1 MLVLNVATTQ
11 QHITVHE
18 GSSVTLWCKV
28 NFTEADAVRKFWL
41 FNGRLMDTMLLQ
53 KANRSKP
60 LRNAVKERNLTW
72 TLKHV
77 RLAQSGT
84 YTCGANSTTMI
95 VAQNISVSVH
105 NVPGP
110 KLEQSFSTVEITNG
124 KNRTISC
131 IAVYPEASYVDTFW
145 LFNGSRKQTNSKF
158 EVNDSRF
165 KRTEGTM
172 KSRNISL
179 TIYNAGLNDS
189 GQYSC
194 VLNTSHGLTLKN
206 FSVRVFVDA
215 SGKFIYLLRLPSSE
229 FHSPEPSDFSS
240 TLTTRAEIHTIKVD
254 RGQNVR
260 LVVTLWRVIVSTH
273 LFLLPRCCFAS
284 STRRIAS
291 STRRVEYS
299 VR

>member
-1 MLVLNVATTQ
+1 MSHITLLFPFLLLVLNVTTTQ
-11 QHITVHE
+11 QYITVHE

-28 NFTEADAVRKFWL
+28 NFTEADAVWKFWL

-60 LRNAVKERNLTW
+60 LSNAVKERNLTW

-110 KLEQSFSTVEITNG
+110 KLEQSFSTVEIKKG

-131 IAVYPEASYVDTFW
+131 IAIYPEASYVDTFW
-145 LFNGSRKQTNSKF
+145 LFNGSRKETK
-158 EVNDSRF
+158 EVHDTWF
-165 KRTEGTM
+165 KRSKGFINR
-172 KSRNISL
+172 KKISF

-206 FSVRVFVDA
+206 FSVRVVVDA
-215 SGKFIYLLRLPSSE
+215 SGKFIYLLCLPSWE

-260 LVVTLWRVIVSTH
+260 LVVSLWRFIVSTH
-273 LFLLPRCCFAS
+273 RYLYKRVRGWTSGRSLPS
-284 STRRIAS
+284 P
-291 STRRVEYS
+291 Y
-299 VR
+299 